1 VLPWPFGF
9 PLTCPLPMS
18 STTNRI
24 NRFVRAP
31 LRALSAYHV
40 PPAAGL
46 IKLDAMENPYAWPEW
61 LRNDWLDTLRLAAL
75 NRYPDPA
82 AQGLKARL
90 RDVLGVP
97 AAAELMLGNGSDELI
112 QMIIQTVA
120 SPGSVIMAPEPTF
133 VMYRQLAVVAG
144 LEFQGV
150 PLRADFS
157 LDVNAMIE
165 AIGIHQPAVLFIAY
179 PNNPTG
185 NLFDRDEIETLLSCA
200 PGLVV
205 LDEAY
210 APFAQDSF
218 MDMLGCCDNLLVL
231 RTLSKLG
238 LAGVRLGLLA
248 GDPQWLGEIEKTR
261 LPYNISTLDQLTGE
275 FALRHY
281 AVFEEQARLIREQ
294 RGELLG
300 RLQQLPGLTVY
311 PSAANFILFRVS
323 PGRGTAVFE
332 GLKAGGVLI
341 KNLVGSAPA
350 LAHCLRVTVGTPEEN
365 AAFVKALESLL

>member
-1 VLPWPFGF
+1 M
-9 PLTCPLPMS
+9 T
-18 STTNRI
+18 STNNRI
-24 NRFVRAP
+24 DRFLAP
-31 LRALSAYHV
+31 QLRALRAYHV

-46 IKLDAMENPYAWPEW
+46 IKLDAMENPYSWPEW
-61 LRNDWLDTLRLAAL
+61 LLNDWLDTLRQAEL

-82 AQGLKARL
+82 AQALKSRL
-90 RDVLGVP
+90 REVLGVP
-97 AAAELMLGNGSDELI
+97 GGVELILGNGSDELI

-120 SPGSVIMAPEPTF
+120 SPGHVIMAPEPTF

-144 LEFQGV
+144 LDFQGV
-150 PLRADFS
+150 PLGVDFT
-157 LDVNAMIE
+157 LDKDAMIE
-165 AIGIHQPAVLFIAY
+165 AVATHQPAVVFLAY

-185 NLFDRDEIETLLSCA
+185 NLFDREAIESLLACA

-210 APFAQDSF
+210 APFADDSF
-218 MDMLGCCDNLLVL
+218 MDDLGCCDNLLVL

-248 GDPQWLGEIEKTR
+248 GDAGWLAEIEKTR

-281 AVFEEQARLIREQ
+281 AVFEEQAKIIRLQ

-300 RLQQLPGLTVY
+300 RLQSLPGVAVY
-311 PSAANFILFRVS
+311 PSAANFILFRVP
-323 PGRGTAVFE
+323 PGRGVAVFE
-332 GLKAGGVLI
+332 GLKSSGILI
-341 KNLVGSAPA
+341 KNLAGSAPA
-350 LAHCLRVTVGTPEEN
+350 LTDCLRVTVGKPEEN
-365 AAFVKALESLL
+365 AAFITALASLL

>member
-1 VLPWPFGF
+1 
-9 PLTCPLPMS
+9 MS
-18 STTNRI
+18 STTSKI
-24 NRFVRAP
+24 SRFVRAP
-31 LRALSAYHV
+31 LRALQAYHV

-61 LRNDWLDTLRLAAL
+61 LRNDWLDALRQAAL

-82 AQGLKARL
+82 AQALKARL
-90 RDVLGVP
+90 REVLDVPGP
-97 AAAELMLGNGSDELI
+97 AELILGNGSDELI

-120 SPGSVIMAPEPTF
+120 APGRVIMAPEPTF

-144 LEFQGV
+144 LEFQGI

-157 LDVNAMIE
+157 LDANAMIE
-165 AIGIHQPAVLFIAY
+165 AIGIHQPAVLFLAY

-185 NLFDRDEIETLLSCA
+185 NLFERDVIDMLLACA
-200 PGLVV
+200 SGLVV

-210 APFAQDSF
+210 APFADDTF
-218 MDMLGCCDNLLVL
+218 IDVLGCCDNLLVL

-248 GDPQWLGEIEKTR
+248 GSADWLAEIEKTR

-294 RGELLG
+294 RAELME
-300 RLQQLPGLTVY
+300 RLRSLPGVTVY
-311 PSAANFILFRVS
+311 PSAANFILFRA
-323 PGRGTAVFE
+323 PRGQGVAVFE
-332 GLKAGGVLI
+332 GLKSGGILV
-341 KNLVGSAPA
+341 KNLAGSVPA
-350 LAHCLRVTVGTPEEN
+350 LSDCLRVTVGKPEEN
-365 AAFVKALESLL
+365 AAFIRALESLL

>member
-1 VLPWPFGF
+1 M
-9 PLTCPLPMS
+9 TS
-18 STTNRI
+18 STDRI
-24 NRFVRAP
+24 NRFVRP
-31 LRALSAYHV
+31 QLRALRAYHV

-46 IKLDAMENPYAWPEW
+46 IKLDAMENPYSWPDW
-61 LRNDWLDTLRLAAL
+61 LLNDWLDTLRQAAL

-82 AQGLKARL
+82 AHALKSRL

-97 AAAELMLGNGSDELI
+97 GPAGMILGNGSDELI

-120 SPGSVIMAPEPTF
+120 TPGCVIMAPEPTF

-144 LEFQGV
+144 LDFQGV
-150 PLRADFS
+150 PLGADFA
-157 LDVNAMIE
+157 LDKDAMIE
-165 AIGIHQPAVLFIAY
+165 AVAAHQPAVVFLAY

-185 NLFDRDEIETLLSCA
+185 NLFEREAIEVLLSCA

-210 APFAQDSF
+210 APFADDSF
-218 MDMLGCCDNLLVL
+218 MGDLGCCDNLLVL

-248 GDPQWLGEIEKTR
+248 GDAGWLEEIEKTR

-281 AVFEEQARLIREQ
+281 TVFEEQATIIRQQ
-294 RGELLG
+294 RGELLA
-300 RLQQLPGLTVY
+300 RLQSLPGVTAY

-323 PGRGTAVFE
+323 PGRGGAVFE
-332 GLKAGGVLI
+332 GLKTGGILI
-341 KNLVGSAPA
+341 KNLAGSAPS
-350 LAHCLRVTVGTPEEN
+350 LTDCLRVTVGKPEEN
-365 AAFVKALESLL
+365 AAFIAALASLL

>member
-1 VLPWPFGF
+1 
-9 PLTCPLPMS
+9 MAS
-18 STTNRI
+18 SSQRI
-24 NRFVRAP
+24 KRFVRAP
-31 LRALSAYHV
+31 LRELQAYHV
-40 PPAAGL
+40 PPAVGL

-61 LRNDWLDTLRLAAL
+61 LRNDWLDMLRQAAL
-75 NRYPDPA
+75 NRYPDPT

-90 RDVLGVP
+90 REALGVP
-97 AAAELMLGNGSDELI
+97 GPAELILGNGSDELI

-120 SPGSVIMAPEPTF
+120 APGRVIMAPEPTF
-133 VMYRQLAVVAG
+133 VMYRQLAIVAG
-144 LEFQGV
+144 LEFQCV

-157 LDVNAMIE
+157 LDTNAMIE
-165 AIGIHQPAVLFIAY
+165 AIGIHQPAVLFLAY

-185 NLFDRDEIETLLSCA
+185 NLFERDAIDTLLSCA

-210 APFAQDSF
+210 APFADDSY
-218 MDMLGCCDNLLVL
+218 MDVLGCCDNLLVL

-248 GDPQWLGEIEKTR
+248 GDPDWLGEIEKTR

-281 AVFEEQARLIREQ
+281 AVFQEQARLIREQ
-294 RGELLG
+294 RADLFARLG
-300 RLQQLPGLTVY
+300 RLPGVTVY
-311 PSAANFILFRVS
+311 PSAANFILFRVP

-341 KNLVGSAPA
+341 KNLAGAAPA
-350 LAHCLRVTVGTPEEN
+350 LADCLRVTVGKPEEN
-365 AAFVKALESLL
+365 AAFLEVLAPLLG

>member
-1 VLPWPFGF
+1 
-9 PLTCPLPMS
+9 MS

-31 LRALSAYHV
+31 LRALQAYHV

-46 IKLDAMENPYAWPEW
+46 IKLDAMENPYSWPDW
-61 LRNDWLDTLRLAAL
+61 LRNDWLDTLRQAAL

-97 AAAELMLGNGSDELI
+97 ESAELVLGNGSDELI
-112 QMIIQTVA
+112 QMIIQAVA
-120 SPGSVIMAPEPTF
+120 APGRVIMAPEPTF

-150 PLRADFS
+150 PLRADFG
-157 LDVNAMIE
+157 LDANAMIE
-165 AIGIHQPAVLFIAY
+165 AIGIHQPAVLFLAY

-185 NLFDRDEIETLLSCA
+185 NLYERDVIDTLLACA

-210 APFAQDSF
+210 APFADDSF
-218 MDMLGCCDNLLVL
+218 MDALGCCDNLLVL

-248 GDPQWLGEIEKTR
+248 GDAHWLAEIEKTR

-294 RGELLG
+294 RAELTE
-300 RLQQLPGLTVY
+300 RLRKLPGVTVY
-311 PSAANFILFRVS
+311 PSTANFILFRVP
-323 PGRGTAVFE
+323 PGRAAAVFE

-341 KNLVGSAPA
+341 KNLAGAGPA
-350 LAHCLRVTVGTPEEN
+350 LADCLRVTVGQPEEN
-365 AAFVKALESLL
+365 AAFVTALESLL